1 MYTKHPAYRP
11 SIHPSS
17 RQRQRDVTG
26 GSLKNLPSFNTQRYI
41 PGHAGVAM
49 IFEIQGNENQDAH
62 LRSPKLV
69 ASLKRDLGNFPWF
82 FLGQNS
88 VRQKKKRDLFGVS
101 PCELRKKKNL
111 TTFHEILV
119 GWKRDPYIGLL
130 KIPM

>member
-69 ASLKRDLGNFPWF
+69 ASLKRDLGNFP
-82 FLGQNS
+82 
-88 VRQKKKRDLFGVS
+88 
-101 PCELRKKKNL
+101 
-111 TTFHEILV
+111 
-119 GWKRDPYIGLL
+119 
-130 KIPM
+130 